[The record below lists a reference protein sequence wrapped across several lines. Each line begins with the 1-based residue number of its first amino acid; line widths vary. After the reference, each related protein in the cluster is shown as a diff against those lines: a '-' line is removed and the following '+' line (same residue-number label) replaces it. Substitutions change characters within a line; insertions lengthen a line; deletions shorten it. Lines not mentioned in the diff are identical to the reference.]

1 MPLPDSFS
9 RQIPTFWV
17 IFMFLLTSFF
27 LALVRLINLVLTLYM
42 YIVIARALISWV
54 NPDPYNPV
62 VRFLRQVTD
71 PVLDRMRRF
80 IPPMGGL
87 DLTPMIL
94 ILIVVFVQ
102 SFLDVMVAQV
112 GVR

>member
-1 MPLPDSFS
+1 MGD
-9 RQIPTFWV
+9 
-17 IFMFLLTSFF
+17 FMLILTSFF
-27 LALVRLINLVLTLYM
+27 LALIRLINLVLTLYM

-102 SFLDVMVAQV
+102 SFLDVMVSQV

>member
-1 MPLPDSFS
+1 ML
-9 RQIPTFWV
+9 I
-17 IFMFLLTSFF
+17 LTSFF
-27 LALVRLINLVLTLYM
+27 LALIRLINLVLTLYM

-102 SFLDVMVAQV
+102 SFLDVMVSQV

>member
-1 MPLPDSFS
+1 ML
-9 RQIPTFWV
+9 I
-17 IFMFLLTSFF
+17 LTSFF
-27 LALVRLINLVLTLYM
+27 LALIRLINLVLTLYM

-80 IPPMGGL
+80 IPSMGGL

-102 SFLDVMVAQV
+102 SFLDVMVSQV

>member
-1 MPLPDSFS
+1 ML
-9 RQIPTFWV
+9 I
-17 IFMFLLTSFF
+17 LTSFF
-27 LALVRLINLVLTLYM
+27 LALIRLINLVLTLYM